1 MPTTIQLGDTGDDVK
16 RLQRVFA
23 RAKVLGP
30 DDVDGVFGPQTEQV
44 VKDFQQAPRAQRSRA
59 SRV

>member
-1 MPTTIQLGDTGDDVK
+1 MPTTIKLGDTGDDVK

-30 DDVDGVFGPQTEQV
+30 DDVDGVFGP
-44 VKDFQQAPRAQRSRA
+44 
-59 SRV
+59 